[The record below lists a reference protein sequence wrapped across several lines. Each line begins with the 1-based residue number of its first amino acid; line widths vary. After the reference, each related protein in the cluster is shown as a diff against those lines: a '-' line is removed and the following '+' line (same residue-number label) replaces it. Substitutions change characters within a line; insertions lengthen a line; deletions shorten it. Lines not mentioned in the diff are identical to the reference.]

1 MPLRLLSGVTLRDPW
16 TQDIRGEPG
25 KVCKS
30 STVRACAVFLRM
42 PVGVTCQWLAGF
54 GGDRVGHAAKAPS
67 LTVCQ
72 LTAGVGLG
80 VPRLPATP
88 LESFTPW
95 DSPGIQ
101 QRNWRLD
108 GNEARLSGVSS
119 LFLSYHGTSCFY
131 VFDGRKDF
139 F

>member
-1 MPLRLLSGVTLRDPW
+1 MWADIPPSSQKNAPCLLSPLERGVLL
-16 TQDIRGEPG
+16 
-25 KVCKS
+25 C
-30 STVRACAVFLRM
+30 M
-42 PVGVTCQWLAGF
+42 PVVVTCQRLAGF
-54 GGDRVGHAAKAPS
+54 RGDHLGHAAEAPS
-67 LTVCQ
+67 LTVGQ

-88 LESFTPW
+88 LESFTPR

-108 GNEARLSGVSS
+108 GNEVRLSGVSS
-119 LFLSYHGTSCFY
+119 LFLSYYGTSCFY